1 MSILPQENRGVHAFF
16 LFLLNGLNQCYCS
29 LASQR
34 TVTRPVIP
42 DRLWRWTGRIQA
54 GILSLRAGQ
63 QVTGTGLNSNK
74 SVAFHEQILYDESN
88 QCR

>member
-1 MSILPQENRGVHAFF
+1 MQDSDPEFPGEKPGSR
-16 LFLLNGLNQCYCS
+16 YCS

-54 GILSLRAGQ
+54 VTLSLRAGQ
-63 QVTGTGLNSNK
+63 QVTGTVLNSNGLRT
-74 SVAFHEQILYDESN
+74 EQRLAPTVSMV
-88 QCR
+88 